1 MNTLV
6 AFFEYQKTKYYIYL
20 LNNKRIL
27 FLKSNKYNKF
37 TSNLTQKETKIL
49 TKIYKSLL
57 IDKNKSTYIKDIT
70 VNNNIYNLYFDNNN
84 HNYFWLPTNNKYNE
98 LDNKYLNFNY
108 NHQPEIIYSET
119 QNNNNSSKNSK
130 FYTKFIKIGT
140 KLFPVLIS
148 AALSLTLLTNTT
160 IVKTDTFNEPV
171 QSISETIQLE
181 TSPLETIEFEDTEI
195 EQNQIEYNYEE
206 IQQAINNNPNLEQP
220 EKEFLSKLKFIFDE
234 NHQYMDLDIIK
245 SRLATL
251 EIKYGV
257 NLHSANACYNL
268 IENEICIEAENFD
281 STHKATFLHEFLH
294 SLQSNGNPLIGE
306 ISTEFFTQETMI
318 RLYKEGIVEKEFF
331 LSQYAKGELEQGR
344 LILNNESD
352 WIKYLTN
359 NSRFTSGYSGY
370 LNLYSILAEIIPPE
384 TLRNYQFK
392 PDKIEI
398 LSNALSQIDNTQTD
412 KETRAYQLVDSIN
425 SLRIYS
431 SENNSYFYSKDLS
444 NCCQYLNYYYYQVN
458 HKTIEQDLSN
468 SLLLQLENKFTNNL
482 NLNALQYID
491 NINSISEL
499 GKILPKTKLSNAQEN
514 PIFVYYNAEG
524 KFEMIELT
532 NQLQQDYNINQ
543 SIKSNSR

>member
-37 TSNLTQKETKIL
+37 TSNLTKKETKIL
-49 TKIYKSLL
+49 TKIYNSLH
-57 IDKNKSTYIKDIT
+57 IDQNKSTYIKDIT
-70 VNNNIYNLYFDNNN
+70 VNNNIYNLYFDSNN

-98 LDNKYLNFNY
+98 LDNNYLNFNY

-119 QNNNNSSKNSK
+119 QNDNNSKKSK
-130 FYTKFIKIGT
+130 FYTKFIKIGS
-140 KLFPVLIS
+140 KLLPILVS
-148 AALSLTLLTNTT
+148 AALSLTLLTNST
-160 IVKTDTFNEPV
+160 IVKPDIIEQPE

-181 TSPLETIEFEDTEI
+181 TSPLETIAFEDTEI
-195 EQNQIEYNYEE
+195 EQPEIEYNYEE
-206 IQQAINNNPNLEQP
+206 IQEAINNNQNIGQS

-234 NHQYMDLDIIK
+234 NHQYMDLEIVK
-245 SRLATL
+245 ARLQTL

-257 NLHSANACYNL
+257 NLHSANASYNL
-268 IENEICIEAENFD
+268 IENEICIEAETFD

-294 SLQSNGNPLIGE
+294 SLQSSGNPLIGE

-318 RLYKEGIVEKEFF
+318 RLYKEGILEKEFF
-331 LSQYAKGELEQGR
+331 LSQYAKSEVEKGR
-344 LILNNESD
+344 LQLNDESD

-370 LNLYSILAEIIPPE
+370 LNLYHILAEILPEE
-384 TLRNYQFK
+384 TLRNYQFN

-398 LSNALSQIDNTQTD
+398 ISNALSQIDNTQTD

-425 SLRIYS
+425 TLRMYS
-431 SENNSYFYSKDLS
+431 SERNSYVYSKDLS
-444 NCCQYLNYYYYQVN
+444 NCLQYLNYYYYQVN

-468 SLLLQLENKFTNNL
+468 SLLLELENKFANNL

-491 NINSISEL
+491 NINSISDL
-499 GKILPKTKLSNAQEN
+499 GRVLPKTKLSNAQEN
-514 PIFVYYNAEG
+514 SIFVYYNADG
-524 KFEMIELT
+524 KFEMIELN
-532 NQLQQDYNINQ
+532 NQLQQDYTINQ
-543 SIKSNSR
+543 SIKNNSR